1 MENQSGVVLNLMK
14 HVLNLLQASE
24 ALSQTKIILSR
35 NTVSDKSYQ
44 IERRLGFRQQ
54 NQSILYLKA
63 NGLFIGMI
71 INILV
76 VK

>member
-35 NTVSDKSYQ
+35 NTVSDKSGKP
-44 IERRLGFRQQ
+44 ENDLGR
-54 NQSILYLKA
+54 K
-63 NGLFIGMI
+63 M
-71 INILV
+71 V
-76 VK
+76 